1 MKKWISLLLCLVL
14 CLGLAIPALA
24 AADSGKPTVTAALD
38 PEELTYDGTNDQ
50 TVTLTVSFSEAVEIY
65 SLHLETDLPKG
76 WTLTGVK
83 SASSGITL
91 EKDKHYSLD
100 TGIVSWFDSKN
111 TTVTDL
117 ATLTVTVPAKTAAG
131 DYKLGVREIQLATAG
146 ENDDD
151 NWMEG
156 GSAYATLTILPNQE
170 KTPDYVIAMNGA
182 EDYLASRVT
191 NPAVGSTFGEWAVFA
206 LNRGGVAKPGWN
218 DTYLENLK
226 KYVDGCKGVLAE
238 RNYTEYSRVI
248 LALTSMGVD
257 ASAFETDKGTY
268 DLVKPLLDKQADGAY
283 QAEWQ
288 GNNGT
293 AFALLAVDSH
303 DYLDNA
309 EGKALRAGLIASL
322 MKNQQAN
329 GAWPISGDDAGG
341 LPDGFGDYD
350 VTAAAIYALAPYY
363 LDSSK
368 LSALGGSVTHA
379 QVKNMVDDALA
390 FLSKSQDG
398 NGGFGSVEADS
409 WVVIALS
416 SLKRDADTD
425 PDFVKNGNSLLADML
440 RYRDEKTGGF
450 RHLMSGGVDEMA
462 TEEAAYGLVAYDRFV
477 NKKNT
482 LYDMSD
488 VRFAQ
493 SQEDSNEALVTVTFH
508 LQGGKADGI
517 TDSDR
522 VTYTK
527 SDDGRA
533 LPKPTRDNYSF
544 VGWFDKADGGTEYK
558 SVSAG
563 LPADLYAQWKSSG
576 SGGGGGSGSSDDEGK
591 IKVSFRL
598 IGARKADKDVDLGKE
613 EYMPDYVTWI
623 ATTTYNMEEGSTV
636 YDLWVKAT
644 GDAGIRSVGAEQ
656 NYVKTV
662 YAPGDEYALSEFTN
676 GKRSGW
682 MYTINGRHP
691 GFGLKE
697 QELHDGDRVIWH
709 YVNDYS
715 YEVADWFEDDSRWP
729 SLGDGRYYTRWLKA
743 PDRVGGY
750 GGGLGEGAQAGGGG
764 DSGSSGSSE
773 IAPTYDG
780 DTVWIKADVDRSEG
794 GAVYAAD
801 ATLDKKTVAEGLE
814 KAEDKSSLK
823 LWVDMEDSNRLVLRV
838 ETEAMKEIADAGA
851 GLRLGCGKG
860 VIKLDADAVAL
871 LAESG
876 REVRMVVSY
885 DDWNKKTTVS
895 VRPYPPTEEDP
906 DVRIRIELP
915 VTKEGQALSVVNGDG
930 TTTPIKKSAII
941 GDRVYAEVPSGTTV
955 TITESRHYWD
965 DVKDK
970 DWFADAVSFV
980 VSHELM
986 NGVDRYEF
994 APNDPMTR
1002 AMLVTVLYRLEDEP
1016 EFTGG
1021 LDSFGDVDVKSWYAE
1036 AVAWAS
1042 ETGLVNGTEN
1052 GFEPGANITREQIA
1066 TILYRYA
1073 KYTGLVGEDTAAPA
1087 DMSAFS
1093 DGEKVSSWAQEAM
1106 AWAVEVGLFK
1116 GDDTGSLNPQGNATR
1131 AEVATLL
1138 ERLIKLIVV
1147 S

>member
-1 MKKWISLLLCLVL
+1 MMKKALSLLLCIVL
-14 CLGLAIPALA
+14 CLGLAIPALGA
-24 AADSGKPTVTAALD
+24 SDSGNPTVTAALN
-38 PEELTYDGTNDQ
+38 PVELEYDGTNDQ
-50 TVTLTVSFSEAVEIY
+50 TVTLTVSLSESVGLFSVYFEV
-65 SLHLETDLPKG
+65 DLPEG
-76 WTLTGVK
+76 WTLTKVTGDLPL
-83 SASSGITL
+83 T
-91 EKDKHYSLD
+91 KDNYSLD
-100 TGIVSWFDSKN
+100 TGVVSWFDSKN
-111 TTVTDL
+111 VSVTDL
-117 ATLTVTVPAKTAAG
+117 VTLTVTVPAKTAASE
-131 DYKLGVREIQLATAG
+131 YTLGVREIELATAG
-146 ENDDD
+146 ENGNE

-156 GSAYATLTILPNQE
+156 GKAYAALTISESQE
-170 KTPDYVIAMNGA
+170 ETPDYVIAMNGA
-182 EDYLASRVT
+182 QKYIASEVT
-191 NPAVGSTFGEWAVFA
+191 NPGVGSTYGEWAAFA

-226 KYVDGCKGVLAE
+226 TYVDRKKGVLADK
-238 RNYTEYSRVI
+238 NYTEYSRVI

-268 DLVKPLLDKQADGAY
+268 DLVKPLLDKQDSGEY
-283 QAEWQ
+283 WVEWQ

-293 AFALLAVDSH
+293 AFALLALDSH
-303 DYLDNA
+303 GYLDDA
-309 EGKALRAGLIASL
+309 EGNAVRAALIASL
-322 MKNQQAN
+322 KSHQQSD
-329 GAWPISGDDAGG
+329 GSWPISNDGSDG

-368 LSALGGSVTHA
+368 LSALGGSVTHT
-379 QVKNMVDDALA
+379 QVKTMVDDALA

-409 WVVIALS
+409 WIVIALS
-416 SLKRDADTD
+416 SLGRDADTD
-425 PDFVKNGNSLLADML
+425 PDFVKNGNSLLADLL

-450 RHLMSGGVDEMA
+450 RHLMSGGVNQMA
-462 TEEAAYGLVAYDRFV
+462 TEEAAYGLVAYDRFMK
-477 NKKNT
+477 NKNT
-482 LYDMSD
+482 LFNMSD
-488 VRFAQ
+488 VSFEKQ
-493 SQEDSNEALVTVTFH
+493 TEDEPEENQELVTVTFH

-517 TDSDR
+517 TDGEAK
-522 VTYTK
+522 TYTK
-527 SDDGRA
+527 GEDGKH

-544 VGWFDKADGGTEYK
+544 VGWFDKAEDGTEYK
-558 SVSAG
+558 SVSAD
-563 LPADLYAQWKSSG
+563 LPADLYAQWKSSS
-576 SGGGGGSGSSDDEGK
+576 SGGGGGGSSSDDEDNK

-623 ATTTYNMEEGSTV
+623 ATTTYSMEEGSTV

-764 DSGSSGSSE
+764 GDSGSTE
-773 IAPTYDG
+773 IAPSFDG
-780 DTVWIKADVDRSEG
+780 DTIWIHADVDHSEG
-794 GAVYAAD
+794 GMAYAAD

-814 KAEDKSSLK
+814 KAEDKSKLK
-823 LWVDMEDSNRLVLRV
+823 VWVDMEDSNRLVLRV
-838 ETEAMKEIADAGA
+838 EAEAMKEIADAGA

-876 REVRMVVSY
+876 QEVRMVVSY

-930 TTTPIKKSAII
+930 TVTPIKKSAII
-941 GDRVYAEVPSGTTV
+941 GDIAYTE
-955 TITESRHYWD
+955 ITGSATLEIIELRRYWN
-965 DVKDK
+965 DVKEG
-970 DWFADAVSFV
+970 DWFEGAVRFA

-994 APNDPMTR
+994 APNMSMTR

-1016 EFTGG
+1016 EFTGS
-1021 LDSFGDVDVKSWYAE
+1021 LASFGDVDVKSWYAE

-1042 ETGLVNGTEN
+1042 ETGLVNGTDR
-1052 GFEPGANITREQIA
+1052 GFEPNANITREQIA

-1073 KYTGLVGEDTAAPA
+1073 KYIGLVGQDTAASA
-1087 DMSAFS
+1087 DMSVFG
-1093 DGEKVSSWAQEAM
+1093 DGDKVSSWAQEAM

-1138 ERLIKLIVV
+1138 ERLIKLIVT